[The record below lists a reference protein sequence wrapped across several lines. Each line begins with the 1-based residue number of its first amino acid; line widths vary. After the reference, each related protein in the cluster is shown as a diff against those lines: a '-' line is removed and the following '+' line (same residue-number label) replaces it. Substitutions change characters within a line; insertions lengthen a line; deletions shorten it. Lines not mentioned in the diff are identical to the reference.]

1 MPQLPF
7 SDLNLDRRH
16 GRAGS
21 SSRVLPPKRVPQA
34 AASGAWVRNAARV
47 VIRGSRSARQPIRQG
62 ELRPSLRA
70 GRRSG
75 VLARTSISARLNRG
89 GPDVICRVQSGAS
102 DELPLSGH
110 ALRWQSVASAGR
122 RRLTERRACG
132 RTTCSCCS
140 AQWRPHTRGK
150 PRLLDVGRRILARDR
165 FAPDSPLEETRFEP
179 SVPRDTPKFSTPA
192 HVTCLTP
199 CTRKSRREREPI
211 LRGCRPPPAEP
222 MVRIR
227 LPPAVSRL
235 QTGPAGSRS
244 N

>member
-110 ALRWQSVASAGR
+110 ALRRQSVASRKRQRELGPPRSGR
-122 RRLTERRACG
+122 RGTVSFPPRPAMSVVGQLAICRSTVNRWRR
-132 RTTCSCCS
+132 
-140 AQWRPHTRGK
+140 
-150 PRLLDVGRRILARDR
+150 RDR
-165 FAPDSPLEETRFEP
+165 SN
-179 SVPRDTPKFSTPA
+179 
-192 HVTCLTP
+192 
-199 CTRKSRREREPI
+199 SRRSLGLAQTTAVDPLATIVSLNGNDGPCPHMRPSACTIVASASGRALPI
-211 LRGCRPPPAEP
+211 AIPPAKFT
-222 MVRIR
+222 
-227 LPPAVSRL
+227 LDHW
-235 QTGPAGSRS
+235 
-244 N
+244 